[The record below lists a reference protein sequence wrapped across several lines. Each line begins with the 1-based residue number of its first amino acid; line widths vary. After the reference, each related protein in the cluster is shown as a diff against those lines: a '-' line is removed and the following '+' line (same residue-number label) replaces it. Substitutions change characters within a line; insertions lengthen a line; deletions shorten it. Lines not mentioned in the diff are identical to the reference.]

1 MNIELHIERLVL
13 EGIPIAPRE
22 GTLLHAAIH
31 AELERL
37 LRAEGFPGR
46 RPDPR
51 AVARL
56 QGPAIRLPNAVRV
69 DMLGGLI
76 ASAIRDGIGS

>member
-13 EGIPIAPRE
+13 EGIPIAPKE
-22 GTLLHAAIH
+22 GALLHGAIH

-56 QGPAIRLPNAVRV
+56 QGPAIRLPNVSGP
-69 DMLGGLI
+69 DSLGRLI
-76 ASAIRDGIGS
+76 ASAIREGIGS